1 MISAEAA
8 RELGIEPIVAGERR
22 LDALISPD
30 SVDVA
35 RATLALALSGARRT
49 VELRLLIKGRL
60 SLARFSCTVVGRG
73 ESRGLLLVL
82 EQLSPLFVA
91 PPAGDYDYEV
101 TGISSG
107 RHRLKLVAKAGCP
120 DSSADGKCFEVLY
133 QRSEPCDACPLSRGE
148 THTARIEVGLH
159 GSHDYSVTSVVAR
172 GDDSA
177 RLSVRRISS
186 HSIAA
191 VVQARIDE
199 LAERAQLS
207 KRERAVFAQLIEGRA
222 VHEIA
227 SGLSISPRTVKFHQA
242 NVLHKLGADSRNE
255 LMRLVL

>member
-1 MISAEAA
+1 MISSEAA
-8 RELGIEPIVAGERR
+8 RELGIGPNAGGERR

-30 SVDVA
+30 SVDVG
-35 RATLALALSGARRT
+35 RATLALAFSGAHPT
-49 VELRLLIKGRL
+49 VELRLVVQGRVA
-60 SLARFSCTVVGRG
+60 LARFSSTVVGRG

-82 EQLSPLFVA
+82 EQLSHLFVT

-101 TGISSG
+101 AGLSAG
-107 RHRLKLVAKAGCP
+107 KLRLKFVANAGGP
-120 DSSADGKCFEVLY
+120 DSPAEGRCFEVLY

-148 THTARIEVGLH
+148 THSARSDVGSD
-159 GSHDYSVTSVVAR
+159 GSRDYSVTRVEAR
-172 GDDSA
+172 GDDTA

-186 HSIAA
+186 LSIAA
-191 VVQARIDE
+191 VMQARMDE

-207 KRERAVFAQLIEGRA
+207 KRERAVLAQLIEGRG

-242 NVLHKLGADSRNE
+242 NVLRKVGADSRNE